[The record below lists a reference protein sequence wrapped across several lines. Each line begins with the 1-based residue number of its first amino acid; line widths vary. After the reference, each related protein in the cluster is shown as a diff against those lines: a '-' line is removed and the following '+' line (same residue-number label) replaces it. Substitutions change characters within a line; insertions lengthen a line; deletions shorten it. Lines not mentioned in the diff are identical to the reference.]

1 MNIRSLVHKGNQSV
15 WKVFFKEEKTS
26 DAVTVELTEL
36 QTKGTKPEEA
46 RLSSS
51 NQGADR

>member
-1 MNIRSLVHKGNQSV
+1 
-15 WKVFFKEEKTS
+15 VFFKEEKTS
-26 DAVTVELTEL
+26 DAVTVELTEPS

-46 RLSSS
+46 RPSSS